1 VARREGGSA
10 VVEFVMIAVLL
21 IFLVFAVLQVA
32 IYLYVRNIVQA
43 SAAAGARYAANQG
56 VDYGAGG
63 EHATALVRQG
73 SSATIAR
80 SRPCHGSPARDV
92 TGLPLAV
99 VHCGG
104 HLKSIF
110 LPLEGVSSIDVT
122 TRPGRVARLLGPS
135 HTSMRTSPRR
145 SCTPR
150 ARRSGERRSAKAS
163 KRTPRWGR

>member
-1 VARREGGSA
+1 MRSAMQSTRSRATRSSVLGREGGSA
-10 VVEFVMIAVLL
+10 VVEFVMITVLL

-63 EHATALVRQG
+63 EQASALVRQG
-73 SSATIAR
+73 SSAAIAR
-80 SRPCHGSPARDV
+80 DLPCHGSPGQDV

-110 LPLEGVSSIDVT
+110 LPLGRVLSVDVT
-122 TRPGRVARLLGPS
+122 VRVLKEG
-135 HTSMRTSPRR
+135 
-145 SCTPR
+145 
-150 ARRSGERRSAKAS
+150 
-163 KRTPRWGR
+163 

>member
-1 VARREGGSA
+1 
-10 VVEFVMIAVLL
+10 MIAVLL

-32 IYLYVRNIVQA
+32 IYLYVRNVVQA

-56 VDYGAGG
+56 VDYAAGG
-63 EHATALVRQG
+63 GHASALVRQG

-80 SRPCHGSPARDV
+80 DLPCRGSPDRDV

-110 LPLEGVSSIDVT
+110 LPLGRVLSIDVT
-122 TRPGRVARLLGPS
+122 ARVLKEG
-135 HTSMRTSPRR
+135 
-145 SCTPR
+145 
-150 ARRSGERRSAKAS
+150 
-163 KRTPRWGR
+163 